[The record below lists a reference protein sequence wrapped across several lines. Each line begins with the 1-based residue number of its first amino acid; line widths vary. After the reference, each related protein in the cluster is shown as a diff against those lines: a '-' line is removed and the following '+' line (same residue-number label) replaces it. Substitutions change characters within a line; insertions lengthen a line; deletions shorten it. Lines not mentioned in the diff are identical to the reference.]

1 MNSAQGRRILIWV
14 TILLTWEAAYRV
26 IGWRAYIFPAP
37 SHVIDATTAM
47 LGVRTYLGEPFHK
60 AWPGKPDDVLASTT
74 ASEPLVQRPLVQ
86 ANLVSGL
93 RLIGGFAISVAC
105 GALLGAIMWRWREM
119 DQLLGPLFLGLQTL
133 PSVCWVPLGIILF
146 GLTEQ
151 GILFVL
157 VMGSFSGVA
166 ISLRD
171 GLRTIPPLYQRAGMM
186 LGASGWRM
194 YAYVLLPA
202 SLPALAGSLRQG
214 FSFAWRSLMGAEVI
228 FAVQRHGLGWL
239 LQTGR
244 DFNDVAQV
252 VAVMIVMVMI
262 GMLVDRF
269 GFAKIEKHI
278 ARRFG
283 LVQ

>member
-1 MNSAQGRRILIWV
+1 MV
-14 TILLTWEAAYRV
+14 LLTWEAAYRT
-26 IGWRAYIFPAP
+26 IGWRAWIFPAP
-37 SHVIDATTAM
+37 SHIVDSVVSM
-47 LGVRTYLGEPFHK
+47 LGGHTYFGEPFHK
-60 AWPGKPDDVLASTT
+60 GWPGKPSDIISISTASTPFFQQ
-74 ASEPLVQRPLVQ
+74 PLIE
-86 ANLVSGL
+86 ANIVSAL
-93 RLIGGFAISVAC
+93 RLLAGFSLSVF
-105 GALLGAIMWRWREM
+105 LGAMLGAVMWRWREM

-133 PSVCWVPLGIILF
+133 PSVCWVPLGIIVF
-146 GLTEQ
+146 GLNEK

-186 LGASGWRM
+186 LGARGWRM
-194 YAYVLLPA
+194 YRYVLLPA

-262 GMLVDRF
+262 GMLADRF
-269 GFAKIEKHI
+269 GFARLERHI
-278 ARRFG
+278 AARFG
-283 LVQ
+283 LVT